1 MRVLRLC
8 PSFEPPGAG
17 RDGHPPVAKSVGGL
31 PHHAA
36 ALTRA
41 LDRRGVEQM
50 VLTRGGGR
58 AGLVERVGAHS
69 VVVRVALPQRRGRGR
84 GRGRYL
90 LPAALAA
97 PLLAARADVVHV
109 HASGEWGLV
118 AVGVAAASLA
128 RARLVVTLHCS
139 LRHTLVVDS
148 PTAARLKRWGAPV
161 EGWAVGRADGVVCLT
176 GRVSELLAREDG
188 VEPAR
193 LHVIPSG
200 WERTRFDASSDDPLP
215 ALGRPRIAFC
225 GRLEG
230 EKDVG
235 TLVRAFA
242 RLRDD
247 AQLVVAGDGSQRPG
261 LEALAARL
269 GVAERVRFLG
279 FVAPACVP
287 ALLAHVDV
295 LALPSRFEE
304 LGTAVVE
311 ALRAGVPVVA
321 SDVGGLPE
329 AVGDAGLLHAPGD
342 VDACARGVAAVLGDP
357 ALAARLAAAG
367 RRRAP
372 DYDWELLGGRVLDE
386 VYVR

>member
-1 MRVLRLC
+1 VRVLRVC

-17 RDGHPPVAKSVGGL
+17 RDGRPPSAESVGGL
-31 PHHAA
+31 QHHAA

-41 LDRRGVEQM
+41 LDRRGVEQT
-50 VLTRGGGR
+50 VLTRGGGPP
-58 AGLVERVGAHS
+58 GLVERVGAHS
-69 VVVRVALPQRRGRGR
+69 VVVRVALPLRRR
-84 GRGRYL
+84 RGRYL

-109 HASGEWGLV
+109 HASGDCGLV
-118 AVGVAAASLA
+118 AVGVVAARLA

-161 EGWAVGRADGVVCLT
+161 EGWAVRRADGVVCLT
-176 GRVSELLAREDG
+176 GRVRDRLASEDG
-188 VEPAR
+188 LEPAR

-200 WERTRFDASSDDPLP
+200 WERTRFDRSWDDPLP
-215 ALGRPRIAFC
+215 ALGRPRVAFC

-230 EKDVG
+230 EKDVR

-247 AQLVVAGDGSQRPG
+247 AQLVVAGDGSARSG
-261 LEALAARL
+261 LEELAVRL

-279 FVAPACVP
+279 FVAPARVP

-329 AVGDAGLLHAPGD
+329 VVGDAGLLHAPGD
-342 VDACARGVAAVLGDP
+342 AEACARGLAAVLGDR

-367 RRRAP
+367 RRSAP
-372 DYDWELLGGRVLDE
+372 AYDWELLAGRVLDE
-386 VYVR
+386 VYAQ